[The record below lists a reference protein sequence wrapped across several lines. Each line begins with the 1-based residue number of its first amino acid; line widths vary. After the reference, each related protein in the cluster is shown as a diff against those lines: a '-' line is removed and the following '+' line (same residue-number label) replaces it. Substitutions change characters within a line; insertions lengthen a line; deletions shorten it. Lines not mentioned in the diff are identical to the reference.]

1 MHENHVAA
9 DLVRAA
15 GVVAVDEGTGRVR
28 SLTVR
33 IGCLSHVDPD
43 ALRHQ
48 IEWHAK
54 GTVVEGADVE
64 IESGPPFSAEEP
76 DRHASDVTLVS
87 IDVGR

>member
-15 GVVAVDEGTGRVR
+15 GVVAVDEGSGRVR
-28 SLTVR
+28 SMTVR
-33 IGCLSHVDPD
+33 IGSLSHVDPD

-54 GTVVEGADVE
+54 GTVVEGADLE
-64 IESGPPFSAEEP
+64 IEPGPPFSAEHP
-76 DRHASDVTLVS
+76 DRHASDVMLVS